1 MVHQQKTKKFNL
13 CMNFAMYIIQSFIHF
28 EGLLDHFYDGCMGYW
43 QSTARKNSF
52 NFTLPFLPNVRASL
66 HYKAGETIENA
77 TTVTGKKIGV

>member
-1 MVHQQKTKKFNL
+1 
-13 CMNFAMYIIQSFIHF
+13 MNFAMCIIQNFIHF

-77 TTVTGKKIGV
+77 TAVTGKKIGV